1 MNHKLTTETS
11 KGKLLKKYNPHSLIL
26 DLSKSIKTIED
37 AIDDK
42 TTGTLNSVQRE
53 AGANTIEA
61 ILIGWLIHLNQLLDL
76 KRPMTEQQ
84 IEYAALMIVQDY
96 GTLKFSDLSLLFNQ
110 IIKGQHGSFYESL
123 GIDKIM
129 KIFQDYF
136 DQRCEVGMNRSI
148 SKNIETKQGLAEV
161 STKRK
166 SNKYQ

>member
-1 MNHKLTTETS
+1 M
-11 KGKLLKKYNPHSLIL
+11 KKYNPHRLIL
-26 DLSKSIKTIED
+26 NLSKSIKTIED

-42 TTGTLNSVQRE
+42 TTGTLYSVQRE

-76 KRPMTEQQ
+76 KRPMSEQQ
-84 IEYAALMIVQDY
+84 IEYAALMIIQDY
-96 GTLKFSDLSLLFNQ
+96 GSLKFSDLSLLFNQ

-129 KIFQDYF
+129 KIFQTYF

-148 SKNIETKQGLAEV
+148 SKNTETKQGLAEV
-161 STKRK
+161 STERK
-166 SNKYQ
+166 STKY